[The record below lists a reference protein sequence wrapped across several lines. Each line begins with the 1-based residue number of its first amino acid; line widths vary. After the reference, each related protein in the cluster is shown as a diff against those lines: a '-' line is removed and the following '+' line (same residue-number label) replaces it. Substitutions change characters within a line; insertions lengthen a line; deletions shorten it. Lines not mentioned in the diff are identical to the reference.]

1 MEEEGPFGSLI
12 KQCLP
17 TSSHEDFLRTC
28 PFARQSEVFSGDSD
42 GDSPSLGPL
51 GIPVSSTGI
60 VMLSPPEDFQTPPE
74 DSIPAPSDAQMPPPP
89 PPPPAVIVDALS
101 SRREAFSAIE
111 GCTDSERSVDLGKD
125 SDNLG
130 FSETNSTQMISGWGG
145 GDGFFVACE
154 YFERELEKFVVFRR
168 ESSSLCNEI
177 AFESTSKKLKVS
189 GEILGVYEPPRELAC
204 DSELL
209 IRETIHQEDANTE
222 VVDLETEE
230 IGEGL
235 SEDKVFVDLP
245 MRETDVGV
253 AVNKG
258 TEVQKNVNGGLA
270 RKNVED
276 LDKFKYVR
284 PSGAS
289 GVNRKITGW
298 VGGLRALPSSISGQ
312 EKNTGEEGEMGDVAG
327 KNRILKG
334 LLDALKWVAGE
345 MGEGSEVDFDFLE
358 TAKSCGMTFPRPRWW
373 PPEGYDD

>member
-1 MEEEGPFGSLI
+1 M
-12 KQCLP
+12 
-17 TSSHEDFLRTC
+17 
-28 PFARQSEVFSGDSD
+28 
-42 GDSPSLGPL
+42 
-51 GIPVSSTGI
+51 
-60 VMLSPPEDFQTPPE
+60 
-74 DSIPAPSDAQMPPPP
+74 
-89 PPPPAVIVDALS
+89 PPPPAVIVDDLL
-101 SRREAFSAIE
+101 SRREAFAANE
-111 GCTDSERSVDLGKD
+111 GCTYSERSVDLGKD

-130 FSETNSTQMISGWGG
+130 VLETNSTQMISGGG

-154 YFERELEKFVVFRR
+154 YFERELEKFVVLRR

-177 AFESTSKKLKVS
+177 TFESPSKKLKVS
-189 GEILGVYEPPRELAC
+189 GENLVVCEPTRDLAC
-204 DSELL
+204 DNELL
-209 IRETIHQEDANTE
+209 IRETIHQKNGNTE
-222 VVDLETEE
+222 FVDLEAEA
-230 IGEGL
+230 IGEELG
-235 SEDKVFVDLP
+235 EDKVFVDLP

-258 TEVQKNVNGGLA
+258 YEVQKNVNGGSV

-289 GVNRKITGW
+289 GVNRKITGC
-298 VGGLRALPSSISGQ
+298 GGGRRELPSSISGQ
-312 EKNTGEEGEMGDVAG
+312 EKNTGEEREMGDVTG

-345 MGEGSEVDFDFLE
+345 MGEGPEVDFDFLE

>member
-17 TSSHEDFLRTC
+17 TSSQEDFLRTC
-28 PFARQSEVFSGDSD
+28 PFARQSEVFSGDID

-60 VMLSPPEDFQTPPE
+60 VMLSPLEDFQTPPE
-74 DSIPAPSDAQMPPPP
+74 DSIPAPTDAQMPP

-145 GDGFFVACE
+145 GDGFFCCA
-154 YFERELEKFVVFRR
+154 
-168 ESSSLCNEI
+168 
-177 AFESTSKKLKVS
+177 
-189 GEILGVYEPPRELAC
+189 
-204 DSELL
+204 
-209 IRETIHQEDANTE
+209 ETIHQEDANTE
-222 VVDLETEE
+222 IVDLETEE

-258 TEVQKNVNGGLA
+258 TEVQKNVNGLA

-289 GVNRKITGW
+289 GVNRKITRW
-298 VGGLRALPSSISGQ
+298 VGGLRELPSSISGQ
-312 EKNTGEEGEMGDVAG
+312 EKNTGEEREMGDVAG
-327 KNRILKG
+327 KNRILKS

-345 MGEGSEVDFDFLE
+345 MGEGSVVDFDFLE
-358 TAKSCGMTFPRPRWW
+358 TAKSCGMTFPQPRWW